1 MKKPFR
7 NSAGVV
13 PEIDVTQMQPDIIV
27 GGHTTPLLKRL
38 SAAERQELDAW
49 ANEQPV
55 GENGAVDLRKWPGWL
70 GASASRMVT
79 NKPLKTVA
87 MIKWTDAPNG
97 SAGHVDG
104 RLVVQIRK
112 LGVGGWSAGWRNGM
126 RWDVSD
132 QSTQVKEQSSRHFK
146 SREAAKRAVEDC
158 MRSNS
163 NED

>member
-1 MKKPFR
+1 
-7 NSAGVV
+7 
-13 PEIDVTQMQPDIIV
+13 
-27 GGHTTPLLKRL
+27 
-38 SAAERQELDAW
+38 
-49 ANEQPV
+49 
-55 GENGAVDLRKWPGWL
+55 
-70 GASASRMVT
+70 MV
-79 NKPLKTVA
+79 
-87 MIKWTDAPNG
+87 KWTDAPNG

-146 SREAAKRAVEDC
+146 SREAAKRAVEDR

-163 NED
+163 NEN